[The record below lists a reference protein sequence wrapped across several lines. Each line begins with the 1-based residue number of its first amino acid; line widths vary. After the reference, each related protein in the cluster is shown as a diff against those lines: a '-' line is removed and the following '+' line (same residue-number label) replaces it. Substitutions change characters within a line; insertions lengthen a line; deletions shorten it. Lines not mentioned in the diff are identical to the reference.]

1 MSSVQEVFLG
11 KKGGHGL
18 KIENFEDIKAWQKA
32 REFVKE
38 IYMLTNKGNFSKD
51 FGLKEQVRRAS
62 VSIMANVAE
71 GFDSQSDQ
79 EFIKYLG
86 YSRRS
91 ATEVLSHLYV
101 AFDQKYILEQKFEDL
116 KTEITLIKQLIGGF
130 IRYLKKE

>member
-71 GFDSQSDQ
+71 GFGSQSDQ